1 MFEVLPYSKRKPVK
15 AEEAPER
22 KNMSKLDVVKSILEE
37 NLDINPADV
46 TEASTFES
54 LGIDSLDLLEL
65 ITELEER
72 LDIDFG
78 EPEGL
83 QNMGDLVRYLETL

>member
-1 MFEVLPYSKRKPVK
+1 
-15 AEEAPER
+15 
-22 KNMSKLDVVKSILEE
+22 MSRLDVLKSILQE

-46 TEASTFES
+46 TESSTFES

-72 LDIDFG
+72 LDIEFG

-83 QNMGDLVRYLETL
+83 KNVGDLVNYLETL